1 MLFLSSLNT
10 ACGPGRSRLR
20 KLAAKNRMVP
30 IAQNERNCGPLDRVV
45 MYDKG
50 SGLQRK
56 VLLTIDSITS
66 LSSESPSSTGSP
78 ELHYQLRF
86 LKRKRPQLASS
97 LLPLPSFME
106 LQFNY

>member
-50 SGLQRK
+50 
-56 VLLTIDSITS
+56 
-66 LSSESPSSTGSP
+66 
-78 ELHYQLRF
+78 
-86 LKRKRPQLASS
+86 
-97 LLPLPSFME
+97 
-106 LQFNY
+106 